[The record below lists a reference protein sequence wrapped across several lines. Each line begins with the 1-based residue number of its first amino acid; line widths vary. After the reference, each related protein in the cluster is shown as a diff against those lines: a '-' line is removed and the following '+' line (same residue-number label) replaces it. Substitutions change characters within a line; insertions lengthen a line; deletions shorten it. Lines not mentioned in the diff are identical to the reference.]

1 MYAVEIKY
9 DAGSSNEHN
18 SLCQKAEIK
27 DNRVIFMREA
37 GICAEFLRMNGIFLV
52 ERECMEE
59 KEIWCQCKYIRDRE
73 QCRGTYL
80 THIIKIQYSKA

>member
-1 MYAVEIKY
+1 MRWEC
-9 DAGSSNEHN
+9 SNEHN

-37 GICAEFLRMNGIFLV
+37 GVYAEFLRMNGILPV
-52 ERECMEE
+52 ERECMEA
-59 KEIWCQCKYIRDRE
+59 KEIWCQSKYIHDSE

-80 THIIKIQYSKA
+80 THIIKMQDSRA